1 MLEYD
6 TTKRATAAQMLM
18 HPWVNGG
25 KSSSAEAASS
35 HVAPTAGAGS
45 GDLSGNMAGL
55 ALAGS
60 SALTA
65 AAEGGQDKSAESKR
79 EPPPG
84 VEDASMVDKYD
95 LVGAAVQV

>member
-18 HPWVNGG
+18 HPWVTGG
-25 KSSSAEAASS
+25 KSSSAEVASS
-35 HVAPTAGAGS
+35 HAAPTAGSGS

-84 VEDASMVDKYD
+84 IEDASMVDKYD